1 MAGYKGSSINPK
13 KFEKGQIKLIVAV
26 TPLAI
31 LMLLPIIFIFC
42 HAFKPMTELFTFPP
56 RFFVTNPTLDNFR
69 GLMKASQTSGIP
81 MSRYVFNSL
90 VVTLSD
96 VLLSI
101 VLSTTAG
108 FALSKLKFRGKE
120 ALMEINNMALMFVPV
135 AVMIPRYLVIDTLNI
150 TNNYLAHI
158 LPLLAMPVSLFLV
171 KQFIDQIPDA
181 LIDADRWILSKGNR
195 LAKDVT
201 ENMDKFELGIAV
213 QKVYDFIWDEFCDWY
228 IEMTKRRAY
237 QSGENPESANAALYA
252 LQETLTLALK
262 MLHPFMPFLT
272 EEIYCTLHPEEETIM
287 LSDWPVYNKEREF
300 PEEEAM
306 VERCKEMVKGV
317 RNRRSEMNVPP
328 SRKVTVYLASEQEAV
343 RAVFES
349 QKEMYAGLIGASE
362 VFVQADQM
370 GIAKD
375 AVSIVIP
382 DAVVYIPLEDL
393 VDLEKERERLEK
405 ERKRLEKELSR
416 SKGMLN
422 NERFLSKAPEAK
434 VQEEKDKLEK
444 YEQMMEEVKK
454 QLSALK

>member
-181 LIDADRWILSKGNR
+181 LIDAAYMDGATDFVVYRKIIMPMIKPAIATAAILAFQQVWANVESSNLYMSEDGLR
-195 LAKDVT
+195 TLAFYMNTLANANNSVAGQ
-201 ENMDKFELGIAV
+201 GIAAAATLIMFV
-213 QKVYDFIWDEFCDWY
+213 PNLVMFIICQKNV
-228 IEMTKRRAY
+228 MNTMAN
-237 QSGENPESANAALYA
+237 SGI
-252 LQETLTLALK
+252 K
-262 MLHPFMPFLT
+262 
-272 EEIYCTLHPEEETIM
+272 
-287 LSDWPVYNKEREF
+287 
-300 PEEEAM
+300 
-306 VERCKEMVKGV
+306 
-317 RNRRSEMNVPP
+317 
-328 SRKVTVYLASEQEAV
+328 
-343 RAVFES
+343 
-349 QKEMYAGLIGASE
+349 
-362 VFVQADQM
+362 
-370 GIAKD
+370 
-375 AVSIVIP
+375 
-382 DAVVYIPLEDL
+382 
-393 VDLEKERERLEK
+393 
-405 ERKRLEKELSR
+405 
-416 SKGMLN
+416 
-422 NERFLSKAPEAK
+422 
-434 VQEEKDKLEK
+434 
-444 YEQMMEEVKK
+444 
-454 QLSALK
+454 